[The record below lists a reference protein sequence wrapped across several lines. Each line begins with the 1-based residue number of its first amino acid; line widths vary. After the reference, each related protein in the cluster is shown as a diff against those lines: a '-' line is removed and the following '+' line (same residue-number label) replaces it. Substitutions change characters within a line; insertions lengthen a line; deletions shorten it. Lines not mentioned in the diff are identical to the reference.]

1 MKTRNLLS
9 RLYRAEGEEAGAS
22 AAPVAPAAPADTSG
36 SAPAG
41 GDSPAVNEWEGYADD
56 SDSNAGDAP
65 AVVDTPSTPPVT
77 PAASPDAPV
86 QPSVAAPA
94 AEPQPAQQP
103 AAEPAAPQAD
113 AQQPVDIKAIRDQY
127 EKDLTAYYAIDAE
140 TAQRLQTEPENVL
153 PQLAAR
159 VHLEVL
165 DTIMAQ
171 LPNRMQSILSHI
183 NTYEARE
190 REASDVFFTAYP
202 DLKEHKDAV
211 LRVGQMY
218 RAANPTA
225 TKEQAV
231 KAIGDFVRTSLGLSA
246 PAPVVQ
252 QAPPIQP
259 FTPAG
264 GSGNGAPPAEVNPWM
279 ELAST
284 DD

>member
-1 MKTRNLLS
+1 MKTLNALLGKM
-9 RLYRAEGEEAGAS
+9 YRSPEDDGAS
-22 AAPVAPAAPADTSG
+22 AAAPAAAPAGVDTGSAPAAGDSPVVNDWEGLSGDDGDFSGDAPAAPA
-36 SAPAG
+36 
-41 GDSPAVNEWEGYADD
+41 
-56 SDSNAGDAP
+56 
-65 AVVDTPSTPPVT
+65 T
-77 PAASPDAPV
+77 PAAPPATPAANPDAPTP
-86 QPSVAAPA
+86 PSVAAPA
-94 AEPQPAQQP
+94 APEPQPVQAP
-103 AAEPAAPQAD
+103 AAEPAAPPAE
-113 AQQPVDIKAIRDQY
+113 AQPVDITAIRAQY

-190 REASDVFFTAYP
+190 KEASDTFFTAYP

-218 RAANPTA
+218 RAANPKA

-231 KAIGDFVRTSLGLSA
+231 KAIGDFVRTSLGLTPPA
-246 PAPVVQ
+246 PAVQ
-252 QAPPIQP
+252 QAPAAQP

-264 GSGNGAPPAEVNPWM
+264 SSGGGAPVVVPDLWSEM
-279 ELAST
+279 ASL